1 MLLTITISLEF
12 GCSFYLA
19 SILSTEVEK
28 LVAFR
33 LNLACTMSCLIGI
46 ELNVFNL
53 VVVIYELENCI

>member
-1 MLLTITISLEF
+1 MSLEF

-19 SILSTEVEK
+19 SILSTKVEK